1 MRYIVMVGVELSFRV
16 NDKKLRRRS
25 RFFGCGGASWVVV
38 VCHEEA
44 IDSDLV
50 EVFCCF
56 GSPQEFLAL
65 MSWCRLGGES
75 LCWCDCLLATHIYGV
90 TRDGH
95 RDGC

>member
-1 MRYIVMVGVELSFRV
+1 MGLVLFPCMRYIVMVGVEISFRV

-50 EVFCCF
+50 EV
-56 GSPQEFLAL
+56 
-65 MSWCRLGGES
+65 
-75 LCWCDCLLATHIYGV
+75 LLFWFTSGIPRV
-90 TRDGH
+90 DELV
-95 RDGC
+95 